1 MYDEDKVEDYYRRR
15 TQRADETF
23 DLLLLWSGCAIVVC
37 MIVITIRMLLEP

>member
-23 DLLLLWSGCAIVVC
+23 DLFLLWSGCAIVVG
-37 MIVITIRMLLEP
+37 IVFSLIFRC